1 MANLT
6 YHVNLTEKV
15 QVRVQ
20 SLKDS
25 MAKGNCDHDLY
36 KHQCGLIAGL
46 EEALGYSWRKSN
58 AKHGEKLSD
67 GAVAD

>member
-6 YHVNLTEKV
+6 YHVSLTEQV
-15 QVRVQ
+15 QARVQ

-25 MAKGNCDHDLY
+25 MAKGNLDHEHY

-46 EEALGYSWRKSN
+46 EEALGYSEEIKRKLL
-58 AKHGEKLSD
+58 GESR
-67 GAVAD
+67 